1 MIEDNLYGSF
11 QVSAL
16 VEELLENPAVKR
28 LKNIHQGGGIFLV
41 NPTLTLTR
49 YEHSVGVMLLIQR
62 LGGNELEQVAGL
74 LHDIS
79 HTAFS
84 HVTDYVFDHPGED
97 YHEEIYDRILSASGI
112 PEILEKHGHTV
123 QELTGQD
130 FKILEQ
136 PLPDL
141 CADRIDYSLRDLF
154 YAGFITMKEI
164 QRFLSSITIHEG
176 RIMITSLAQAKWIK
190 KKYEILN
197 LEYFGKQEH
206 LYANERLTEILKYLF
221 EKKVISKSDFEKD
234 DIQLLRQIEADPV
247 GKQRIEEIKRF
258 KDYEEYTPG
267 FKLKHRE
274 IDPEL
279 YTDGKY
285 SRLSDLG

>member
-97 YHEEIYDRILSASGI
+97 YHEEIYGRILSASGI
-112 PEILEKHGHTV
+112 PEILEKHGYTV

-164 QRFLSSITIHEG
+164 QRFLSSMTIHEG

-221 EKKVISKSDFEKD
+221 QKKVISKGDFEKD
-234 DIQLLRQIEADPV
+234 DIQLLNQIEADPV

-267 FKLKHRE
+267 FSLKHRV

-279 YTDGKY
+279 YIDGKY
-285 SRLSDLG
+285 SRLSDKG